1 MRIFGTE
8 GSVPALPEPWATLR
22 TTVVTSD
29 YTLTPRVYFTL
40 RAAFEHYRV
49 STTPALEALA
59 PEYGSDEFLQSV
71 DVRGELPT
79 LPERV
84 VEDYRELVEEA
95 PDFATWLRPIPE
107 TNQSSFLIARWL
119 CHLGAFRHPAVGLF
133 IEHPTRA
140 DHLLVQVRGVEKAEA
155 PGAFGLPAAGHIGG
169 LTPARESL
177 LQELDEEL
185 GLREEDVDELELMD
199 TYNYRDRA
207 AESIYY
213 NIEFRYVFHCRL
225 KPGKVEAVR
234 FKDGEVAA
242 VAVFTR
248 EALRALVNHL
258 PDRVASGLSAAL
270 PLYRE

>member
-8 GSVPALPEPWATLR
+8 GSVPALPEPWTTLR

-29 YTLTPRVYFTL
+29 YILTPRVYFTL
-40 RAAFEHYRV
+40 RAAFEHYQV
-49 STTPALEALA
+49 SATPALASLA
-59 PEYGSDEFLQSV
+59 PEYGSDEFLQCV
-71 DVRGELPT
+71 DVRGERPT

-84 VEDYRELVEEA
+84 VEDYREFVEET
-95 PDFATWLRPIPE
+95 PDFATWLRPISG
-107 TNQSSFLIARWL
+107 TNPSAFLLARWL
-119 CHLGAFRHPAVGLF
+119 CHLGGFRHPAVGLF

-169 LTPARESL
+169 LTLARESL
-177 LQELDEEL
+177 LRELHEEL
-185 GLREEDVDELELMD
+185 GLEEEDLDDLELLD

-207 AESIYY
+207 AEAIYY
-213 NIEFRYVFHCRL
+213 NVEFRSVFRCRL
-225 KPGKVEAVR
+225 KPGRMEAIR

-242 VAVFTR
+242 VAIFTR
-248 EALRALVNHL
+248 EALRALVNHF
-258 PDRVASGLSAAL
+258 PDHIASGLGAAL